1 MGGWVVR
8 QSPHIRI
15 TLVAWALKPRKHW
28 TVGVFERITLPN
40 LINMVRVYIV
50 WNAWPCKTLQ
60 MNCLRNVLCTWFR
73 IRIIKN
79 MFSKNS
85 ICLIDLPQ
93 SFVVLIQM
101 WPARHEFNRKDSM
114 NTCQCFNTLIRSH
127 VSRHQYA
134 NKSLVKIKAF
144 WPQAGSSDPAT
155 SYVLGGRVGM
165 VKSNCGWW
173 RVLYLFL
180 KYIYPLPARIL
191 YRSNHLLGRRIVK
204 NNREVLQ
211 KSKKYFPCS
220 VWSIFIFAS
229 HAP

>member
-79 MFSKNS
+79 MFSKKS

-114 NTCQCFNTLIRSH
+114 NTCQCFNALIRSH
-127 VSRHQYA
+127 VSAPICKQEPGEDQSILA
-134 NKSLVKIKAF
+134 PSGLIWPSNFLCFGWAGGNGQIELPLVKGLI
-144 WPQAGSSDPAT
+144 PTP
-155 SYVLGGRVGM
+155 Y
-165 VKSNCGWW
+165 
-173 RVLYLFL
+173 
-180 KYIYPLPARIL
+180 
-191 YRSNHLLGRRIVK
+191 
-204 NNREVLQ
+204 
-211 KSKKYFPCS
+211 
-220 VWSIFIFAS
+220 
-229 HAP
+229 